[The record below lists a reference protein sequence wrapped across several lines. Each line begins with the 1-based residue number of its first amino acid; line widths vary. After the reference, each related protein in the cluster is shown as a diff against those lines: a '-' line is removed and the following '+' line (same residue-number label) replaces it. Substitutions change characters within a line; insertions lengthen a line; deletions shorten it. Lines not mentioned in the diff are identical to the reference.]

1 MNTNTFYNRLSEK
14 ISDLILAVI
23 ALGLLVVSVEY
34 VQFLTDHPSTIRD
47 PEFWKRIVLTAL
59 VTVFTA
65 YKFVAYSAYFCNPD
79 NGARLAG
86 LSPRRIVVLFLLDLV
101 EVTLVAWLYAILLI
115 GHLTSLG
122 GREATISVEL
132 GATMLP
138 FLFLFLALWHL
149 TVLVWYW
156 VARGGYRDMLIHLAF
171 ALAYLAMMTLLLA
184 TDTVRYKEL
193 FDWGAIAFFAGC
205 VALLYWVKG
214 IPDIRNAL
222 EKPA

>member
-1 MNTNTFYNRLSEK
+1 MGSFYNRLSEK

-34 VQFLTDHPSTIRD
+34 VQFLSDYPSTIRD
-47 PEFWKRIVLTAL
+47 PEFWKRITLTAL

-65 YKFVAYSAYFCNPD
+65 YKFVAYSAYFCNPA
-79 NGARLAG
+79 NSERLER

-122 GREATISVEL
+122 GREATENVEL
-132 GATMLP
+132 GPTMIP

-149 TVLVWYW
+149 AVFAWYL
-156 VARGGYRDMLIHLAF
+156 VARGGRYNQFLHVGF
-171 ALAYLAMMTLLLA
+171 AGVYLLAMLVLVVVD
-184 TDTVRYKEL
+184 TDRYKVL
-193 FDWGAIAFFAGC
+193 FDWGAILFFALC
-205 VALLYWVKG
+205 VGLLYWLKA
-214 IPDIRNAL
+214 IPDIRDAL
-222 EKPA
+222 GRA